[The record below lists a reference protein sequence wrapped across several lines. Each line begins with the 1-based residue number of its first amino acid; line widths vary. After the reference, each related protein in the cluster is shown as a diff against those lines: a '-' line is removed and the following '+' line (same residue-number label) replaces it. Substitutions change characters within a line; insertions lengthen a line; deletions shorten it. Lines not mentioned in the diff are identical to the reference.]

1 MRGIEKHFG
10 SVRALNGA
18 SLQVKPGEIQ
28 ALLGSNGSGKS
39 TIVKIMG
46 GVLRANAGQ
55 MLLDGEPIQINSVFD
70 ARRFGIA
77 VAYQELSLLP
87 QMSVMDNILLGH
99 ELCGKAGLI
108 DRRRQ
113 RERVCAL
120 LDRLQIKCSPEALVQ
135 NISPS
140 EQSMVEVAKALAHA
154 PKFLLLDE
162 VTAALHHD
170 EVEALFAVLREER
183 EKGTSI
189 LIVTHRMNEI
199 YRLCDRAT
207 IFRNGETVIQEAMD
221 RLPLNDVVFYMTG
234 TCVSGE
240 GESCAAPA
248 PVETAAL
255 LSAEELVLH
264 PQVKGIS
271 LHVNK
276 GEIVGIGGLEGQG
289 QTQYIKALYGALQPE
304 KGTLRFEGKPVKLRS
319 TDRAVRR
326 GICYVSGDRTREAVF
341 SLRSIEEN
349 LTAGE
354 MALGSAWHWVS
365 NRSVRRAAQEAV
377 QRYAIKIGALD
388 DSASSLSG
396 GNQQKLAVARSVAVQ
411 PKLLLLNDPTKGVD
425 INSRREIH
433 RILHDCSEQ
442 GMGIVLVSSDSEELL
457 SVCNR
462 IYVFYEGKAV
472 DVLTGE
478 RRTEGNLVRA
488 MIGMTEGDKQ

>member
-1 MRGIEKHFG
+1 M
-10 SVRALNGA
+10 
-18 SLQVKPGEIQ
+18 
-28 ALLGSNGSGKS
+28 
-39 TIVKIMG
+39 
-46 GVLRANAGQ
+46 
-55 MLLDGEPIQINSVFD
+55 
-70 ARRFGIA
+70 
-77 VAYQELSLLP
+77 
-87 QMSVMDNILLGH
+87 
-99 ELCGKAGLI
+99 
-108 DRRRQ
+108 
-113 RERVCAL
+113 
-120 LDRLQIKCSPEALVQ
+120 
-135 NISPS
+135 
-140 EQSMVEVAKALAHA
+140 
-154 PKFLLLDE
+154 
-162 VTAALHHD
+162 
-170 EVEALFAVLREER
+170 
-183 EKGTSI
+183 
-189 LIVTHRMNEI
+189 
-199 YRLCDRAT
+199 
-207 IFRNGETVIQEAMD
+207 
-221 RLPLNDVVFYMTG
+221 
-234 TCVSGE
+234 
-240 GESCAAPA
+240 
-248 PVETAAL
+248 
-255 LSAEELVLH
+255 
-264 PQVKGIS
+264 
-271 LHVNK
+271 
-276 GEIVGIGGLEGQG
+276 
-289 QTQYIKALYGALQPE
+289 
-304 KGTLRFEGKPVKLRS
+304 KLRS

-442 GMGIVLVSSDSEELL
+442 GMGVVLVSSDSEELL

-478 RRTEGNLVRA
+478 RRTEENLVRA

>member
-140 EQSMVEVAKALAHA
+140 EQSMVEVAKALERA

-248 PVETAAL
+248 PVETEAL

-354 MALGSAWHWVS
+354 MALGSACAP
-365 NRSVRRAAQEAV
+365 RGTGGGAALRDQDRRAGRQRKFTLRRKSAEARGGAQRGGAAEAPAAQRSDQGGRYQFKTRDPPDLARLQRTGHGGRSGLQRQRGAAVRV
-377 QRYAIKIGALD
+377 QSDLC
-388 DSASSLSG
+388 
-396 GNQQKLAVARSVAVQ
+396 
-411 PKLLLLNDPTKGVD
+411 
-425 INSRREIH
+425 
-433 RILHDCSEQ
+433 IL
-442 GMGIVLVSSDSEELL
+442 
-457 SVCNR
+457 
-462 IYVFYEGKAV
+462 
-472 DVLTGE
+472 
-478 RRTEGNLVRA
+478 
-488 MIGMTEGDKQ
+488 